1 MAKGLASVGER
12 VAALI
17 TEIEAEAY
25 ARGRADARKEL
36 LDALGVAP
44 RRPALARPKRARG
57 RAKAARKRS
66 ARGSGRAPRGSVPR
80 FVGRVLDEHPGTP
93 AAEIA
98 GHAASDV
105 ERSIR
110 LASIRVELSKGRA
123 QGRYVSD
130 NGRWSLAATAA
141 TEISAAPSSG
151 SASSDPSA
159 GVKPGEE
166 VTAGRVAADSGGGV
180 SETAGE
186 GGRGTLRL
194 NL

>member
-36 LDALGVAP
+36 LDALGVAQG
-44 RRPALARPKRARG
+44 RPALARPRRARG
-57 RAKAARKRS
+57 RAKTARKRS
-66 ARGSGRAPRGSVPR
+66 AHGSGRAPRGSVPR
-80 FVGRVLDEHPGTP
+80 FVGRVLDEHPGAT

-105 ERSIR
+105 ERAIR
-110 LASIRVELSKGRA
+110 LASIRVELIKGRA

-130 NGRWSLAATAA
+130 NGRWSLAATEA
-141 TEISAAPSSG
+141 SAAPSAG
-151 SASSDPSA
+151 SISSDPSP
-159 GVKPGEE
+159 GVKPGGEAAAGGVAE
-166 VTAGRVAADSGGGV
+166 VSGGRT
-180 SETAGE
+180 SEMAGE

>member
-25 ARGRADARKEL
+25 ARGRDDARKEL

-44 RRPALARPKRARG
+44 GRPVLARPKRARG
-57 RAKAARKRS
+57 RAKAARKRF

-80 FVGRVLDEHPGTP
+80 FVGRVLDEHPGIT

-110 LASIRVELSKGRA
+110 LTSIRVELSKGRA
-123 QGRYVSD
+123 LGRYVSD
-130 NGRWSLAATAA
+130 NGRWSLAAT
-141 TEISAAPSSG
+141 EISAAPFVG
-151 SASSDPSA
+151 SASSDPSP
-159 GVKPGEE
+159 GVKQGGEA
-166 VTAGRVAADSGGGV
+166 AGGVALDSGGGV
-180 SETAGE
+180 SDTEGE